1 MSKVMVYIITILD
14 DQQPSCKGGM
24 NGSSY
29 RYNNEL
35 PVLYPF
41 CPLSFHKTLSILV

>member
-24 NGSSY
+24 DGSFRDITMNH
-29 RYNNEL
+29 RY
-35 PVLYPF
+35 YIPF
-41 CPLSFHKTLSILV
+41 ARFPFIKSFLF